1 MFLKFWVMVE
11 DYAILGAA
19 AAMAAARWW
28 ARWCGGRDKGL
39 RIGLC
44 NLFSPKVLTV
54 ELLWI
59 YFVLVGTGTYKRKSS
74 IKILALTYL
83 PRTAGILLYLI
94 LIFDWIFWR
103 VNEICRNITCG
114 YMNFCSK
121 FLFFVGMFC
130 LWRVKRIFLNTIL
143 FTYIRKKFHVD

>member
-1 MFLKFWVMVE
+1 MRFW
-11 DYAILGAA
+11 
-19 AAMAAARWW
+19 R
-28 ARWCGGRDKGL
+28 L
-39 RIGLC
+39 RVVFVVDIE
-44 NLFSPKVLTV
+44 F
-54 ELLWI
+54 LWI
-59 YFVLVGTGTYKRKSS
+59 YFVLVGTYKRKSS

-121 FLFFVGMFC
+121 FLFFVWMFF
-130 LWRVKRIFLNTIL
+130 LWRVKRIFLNTVL
-143 FTYIRKKFHVD
+143 FTYFRKKFNVDQRIKEFSYWFLYVYRYLLEFSKMNIDRY